1 MAIFKFGSKPKPA
14 QQPVVPNIPVIPTT
28 GTIQKSPRKTLTQLE
43 NEIEVLRLSTSPH
56 KPSQVVRQKQGF
68 LSKLIILGLLVG
80 LPVGIVGIANLPILG
95 WRSQVAKNAP
105 ILLFPTYSS
114 WDNAYK
120 EAITNLNQA
129 DQLISRPTSA
139 ADLDLGGK
147 KLAIA
152 KDAFSKL
159 PTDFIDSNFDRSIY
173 WYNWYY
179 TRSGF
184 SSARSQVGTLESKLF
199 QEQNAQTLLGET
211 EAAIIQSKLQYQQ
224 AQTSPDKQLAASS
237 WQESLSKM
245 PQIPLA
251 TLGTCG

>member
-1 MAIFKFGSKPKPA
+1 M
-14 QQPVVPNIPVIPTT
+14 
-28 GTIQKSPRKTLTQLE
+28 
-43 NEIEVLRLSTSPH
+43 VLYLLAYP
-56 KPSQVVRQKQGF
+56 
-68 LSKLIILGLLVG
+68 LGLLVG
-80 LPVGIVGIANLPILG
+80 IPVGIVGLANLPVPG

-159 PTDFIDSNFDRSIY
+159 PTDFIDSNFDRSLY
-173 WYNWYY
+173 
-179 TRSGF
+179 
-184 SSARSQVGTLESKLF
+184 
-199 QEQNAQTLLGET
+199 LLV
-211 EAAIIQSKLQYQQ
+211 
-224 AQTSPDKQLAASS
+224 QLALHKIGIL
-237 WQESLSKM
+237 LSPEPSRYFRK
-245 PQIPLA
+245 
-251 TLGTCG
+251 